1 MREWLL
7 VAALLLAPR
16 PCFAQAQTAPWPR
29 QLYNPQPQPD
39 DLELPLPCGGAL
51 ALRPVP
57 TPAPDEPLADRQVR
71 LGWANNDT
79 GYTDYLR
86 NAFVMGSL
94 TAADGKTR
102 LFYLGKYEITRDQW
116 QAVMGTCPKPGPR
129 GRVAMSGIS
138 WFDAVDFTRRLSE
151 WLMQNAKDKLP
162 VSGGV
167 RSYVRLPSE
176 TEWEFAARGGAAVRE
191 AEFRERF
198 FPMEG
203 QLKDYAWHQGAG
215 MPMGPSPVGA
225 KKPNPLDLYDVLGN
239 VEEVVLDPFHLNRV
253 GRDHGETG
261 GFVTKGGSFRDGPDK
276 LRTAMRQEYPL
287 ISEATGKATALDS
300 IGLRVA
306 LAVPATG
313 DLQHAE
319 SLAKSWEEAKAARV
333 DLPEDPLQA
342 VQALTQATTD
352 VETRAKLDRLEGLVA
367 AERSRRDDIE
377 DKALKAALLNG
388 ALFIRSLREDTNT
401 LQVLQRQ
408 KDRATT
414 EGRPQPALDAP
425 IGRLTARVGLDQQ
438 GYLSTLFQLAEGYGA
453 ANLHAQSDALTEDL
467 RQQGQ
472 DDLLSYLARFKD
484 EIDFYGRNPGTGHAE
499 LVSRAVQP

>member
-1 MREWLL
+1 M
-7 VAALLLAPR
+7 
-16 PCFAQAQTAPWPR
+16 
-29 QLYNPQPQPD
+29 
-39 DLELPLPCGGAL
+39 
-51 ALRPVP
+51 
-57 TPAPDEPLADRQVR
+57 
-71 LGWANNDT
+71 
-79 GYTDYLR
+79 
-86 NAFVMGSL
+86 
-94 TAADGKTR
+94 
-102 LFYLGKYEITRDQW
+102 
-116 QAVMGTCPKPGPR
+116 
-129 GRVAMSGIS
+129 
-138 WFDAVDFTRRLSE
+138 
-151 WLMQNAKDKLP
+151 
-162 VSGGV
+162 
-167 RSYVRLPSE
+167 
-176 TEWEFAARGGAAVRE
+176 RE

-319 SLAKSWEEAKAARV
+319 SLAKSWEEAKAVRHRPAGGPAPGGARS
-333 DLPEDPLQA
+333 DAGDHQ
-342 VQALTQATTD
+342 
-352 VETRAKLDRLEGLVA
+352 
-367 AERSRRDDIE
+367 RRDPGQAGSPGGPGRGRAE
-377 DKALKAALLNG
+377 QARRHRGQGLKAALLNG

-438 GYLSTLFQLAEGYGA
+438 GYLGTLFQLAEGYGA

-484 EIDFYGRNPGTGHAE
+484 EIDFYGRNPGIAMRSWWSRRAALAGDPDHGLALPTRRSGDRGVTGRFGLRQRSRRHARSGAAAAAGGRRHG
-499 LVSRAVQP
+499 LDYGRRLCRRHVPGRRSRRSARRPA